1 MTTALTIAW
10 MLATAAPE
18 PSPLIDALPASVEL
32 SLADQWASRAF
43 DAPAMREGEAPFIR
57 VLANNDPVQIDRR
70 NDGGLN
76 ISGAPFDRGLYVHAV
91 SDLRVTLPSPAARFS
106 AWVGVHSN
114 AQTSGGRGSIV
125 FVVEADGGEVYRSEL
140 MREGAPAVLCDV
152 ALDGATELALKVE
165 DGGDG
170 ISCDQGVWAEPIV
183 TCGNGETIRL
193 NLLPLH
199 GSQPTILP
207 DLPFSFCYGGASSRD
222 FLVSWPREVG
232 APERI
237 ADGVVQQDIV
247 WSAPDSGLR
256 VRCELTRYEAFPT
269 VEWIVWF
276 ENEGDADT
284 PLIEAVRAFDGAFS
298 TAEGAPAPVLRHNRG
313 TQIAAT
319 DFEPLTTPL
328 SAGETARFGS
338 PQGRPTAV
346 DWPYYN
352 LSLPDHGGAIV
363 IVGWP
368 GTWFAEFCS
377 DPDGTVRLE
386 AGQET
391 TRFVVRPG
399 ERLRSARM
407 VVQIYQGGDDRRAQ
421 NMWRRWMLA
430 HNVPRPE
437 GDLPSPLHAA
447 CSSHQYAEMIHA
459 NEANQKMFVDRYLER
474 GMPLDYWWMDAGWYP
489 CDGSWPKTGTW
500 EVDTERFPRGLRAVS
515 DHAHGRGVDII
526 VWFEP
531 ERVAPGTWLDTERPQ
546 WVLRADGHEWGLL
559 NLGDPEAWSWLVDHI
574 DSLIGSQGIDLYRQD
589 FNMDPLP
596 HWRAQDAEDRQGVTE
611 NLYVQGYLAYW
622 DALLQRHPGMLIDTC
637 ASGGHRL
644 DIETLRRSIPLLRSD
659 YILEPMGQQGHT
671 YGLAEWVPVFG
682 TGVNRTDAYG
692 FRSQMC
698 PTINTCYDMR
708 PDDADFS
715 EAAALV
721 RQWRGIAPYYAGDFH
736 RLSPYAVDGSG
747 IMAWQFNRPE
757 QGDGMVQAF
766 RQDAC
771 IYRALDLRLQGLDP
785 DASYRCTDL
794 DSGREETLLGRAL
807 MQDGM
812 PLELARP
819 ETAVIVT
826 YSRVDR

>member
-1 MTTALTIAW
+1 
-10 MLATAAPE
+10 
-18 PSPLIDALPASVEL
+18 
-32 SLADQWASRAF
+32 
-43 DAPAMREGEAPFIR
+43 
-57 VLANNDPVQIDRR
+57 
-70 NDGGLN
+70 
-76 ISGAPFDRGLYVHAV
+76 
-91 SDLRVTLPSPAARFS
+91 
-106 AWVGVHSN
+106 
-114 AQTSGGRGSIV
+114 
-125 FVVEADGGEVYRSEL
+125 
-140 MREGAPAVLCDV
+140 
-152 ALDGATELALKVE
+152 
-165 DGGDG
+165 
-170 ISCDQGVWAEPIV
+170 
-183 TCGNGETIRL
+183 
-193 NLLPLH
+193 
-199 GSQPTILP
+199 
-207 DLPFSFCYGGASSRD
+207 
-222 FLVSWPREVG
+222 
-232 APERI
+232 
-237 ADGVVQQDIV
+237 
-247 WSAPDSGLR
+247 
-256 VRCELTRYEAFPT
+256 
-269 VEWIVWF
+269 
-276 ENEGDADT
+276 
-284 PLIEAVRAFDGAFS
+284 
-298 TAEGAPAPVLRHNRG
+298 
-313 TQIAAT
+313 
-319 DFEPLTTPL
+319 
-328 SAGETARFGS
+328 
-338 PQGRPTAV
+338 
-346 DWPYYN
+346 
-352 LSLPDHGGAIV
+352 
-363 IVGWP
+363 
-368 GTWFAEFCS
+368 
-377 DPDGTVRLE
+377 VRLE

-708 PDDADFS
+708 PDDADFP